1 MIDALQLAPTA
12 NKSLLAKKPEP
23 YSSSFKETLRQADG
37 SDKEYLETSSNVRD
51 REETRPDSREEIRR
65 KIAEG
70 KESKGDHRI
79 KIVDSDEEM
88 PRGPEEI
95 AVLERALRALDEKA
109 KELEFNEGEIVGE
122 LTEEQSAE
130 LARLRSMIEGV
141 LNGEEPFQELIAE
154 DHEAFASLLATLNL
168 EEGDAAILERDLGFT
183 GFGEPTGEEVRND
196 GSIAVNGFGS
206 GSRSLADDP
215 NLGRLQAKVGD
226 NPESGNPDLELVAL
240 KERKNLMNLTEV
252 QEAEDLDPNDPRF
265 NSGTIDSERAE
276 MSIEEQIQI
285 AKANRLVNQE
295 LEATTKAAFSK
306 QEILKNSSSELAIQK
321 DLTQQQ
327 KLEEIL
333 MHQHVEGKNLEAEQ
347 TLESLKAQQM
357 ILGGNASTNSN
368 SIDHARLATSM
379 NGLNAI
385 TLEMQQQ
392 RENASVRDF
401 LNNGEQESNNS
412 GNLPQSQLSKI
423 ASAPDAKSASGM
435 TFAQVQDLLSES
447 PFDMSQLTR
456 NLRKGREGEAQ
467 EVTLRLRPDELG
479 TLTMKVRQ
487 LGDRLQVE
495 MQVENPHVKQLV
507 ESDLEQLRNRFL
519 DKEFN
524 FSEMELT
531 VNIDARSDADS
542 QAFANQGRYQE
553 DTTAVS
559 QKQRMNAA
567 QETASAVRQQTRSDG
582 SLNLYA

>member
-1 MIDALQLAPTA
+1 MIDALQLAPTS
-12 NKSLLAKKPEP
+12 NKSPLAKKPEP

-122 LTEEQSAE
+122 LTDEQSAE
-130 LARLRSMIEGV
+130 LARLRAMIEGV

-168 EEGDAAILERDLGFT
+168 EEGDAARLERDLGFT

-206 GSRSLADDP
+206 GSSSLANDP
-215 NLGRLQAKVGD
+215 NLGELKEKVVD
-226 NPESGNPDLELVAL
+226 SSESGNPDLELVAL
-240 KERKNLMNLTEV
+240 KERKNLMNLTEA
-252 QEAEDLDPNDPRF
+252 QKAEELDANDPRF
-265 NSGTIDSERAE
+265 NSGTIDPDRAE
-276 MSIEEQIQI
+276 MSIEEQIQM

-295 LEATTKAAFSK
+295 LEAATKAAFSK
-306 QEILKNSSSELAIQK
+306 QEILKNSSGLAIQK

-333 MHQHVEGKNLEAEQ
+333 MHQHIDGKNLEAEQ

-357 ILGGNASTNSN
+357 ILGGNSSTNAN

-379 NGLNAI
+379 SGLNAI
-385 TLEMQQQ
+385 ALEMQQQ

-401 LNNGEQESNNS
+401 LNNGEQESDNS

-423 ASAPDAKSASGM
+423 ASASDAKSASGM
-435 TFAQVQDLLSES
+435 TFAQVEDLLAES

-456 NLRKGREGEAQ
+456 NLRKGREGESQ

-479 TLTMKVRQ
+479 TLTMKVKQ

-542 QAFANQGRYQE
+542 QAFENQGRYQE

-559 QKQRMNAA
+559 QKQRLNAA
-567 QETASAVRQQTRSDG
+567 QEGASAVRPQTRSD
-582 SLNLYA
+582 STLNLYA

>member
-1 MIDALQLAPTA
+1 MIDALQLAPTS
-12 NKSLLAKKPEP
+12 NKSPLAKKPEQ
-23 YSSSFKETLRQADG
+23 YSRSFKETLRQADG

-51 REETRPDSREEIRR
+51 REETKPDSREEIRK

-109 KELEFNEGEIVGE
+109 KELDLAENKLIGE
-122 LTEEQSAE
+122 LTEEQAIE
-130 LARLRSMIEGV
+130 LERLRSLIKDKIDGIES
-141 LNGEEPFQELIAE
+141 GEELIQEDL
-154 DHEAFASLLATLNL
+154 EAYAALLEMLNL
-168 EEGDAAILERDLGFT
+168 EAGDAAQLKRDLGFS
-183 GFGEPTGEEVRND
+183 GFGEPTGEEVRNNS
-196 GSIAVNGFGS
+196 SIAVSGFGS
-206 GSRSLADDP
+206 GSSSLAKDP
-215 NLGRLQAKVGD
+215 NLGTLQAKIEG
-226 NPESGNPDLELVAL
+226 NSESGNPDLELVAL
-240 KERKNLMNLTEV
+240 KERKNLMNLTEA
-252 QEAEDLDPNDPRF
+252 QKAEELDPSDPRF
-265 NSGTIDSERAE
+265 NSGTIDPDRAE

-295 LEATTKAAFSK
+295 LEAATKAAFSK
-306 QEILKNSSSELAIQK
+306 QEILKNSSELAIQK

-357 ILGGNASTNSN
+357 ILGGNASTISN

-385 TLEMQQQ
+385 ALEMQQQ

-423 ASAPDAKSASGM
+423 ASASDAKSPSGM
-435 TFAQVQDLLSES
+435 TFAQVQDLLAES

-456 NLRKGREGEAQ
+456 NLRKGREGESQ

-567 QETASAVRQQTRSDG
+567 QETASVVRPQTRSDG

>member
-1 MIDALQLAPTA
+1 MIDALQLAPTSS
-12 NKSLLAKKPEP
+12 KSPLAKKPEP

-51 REETRPDSREEIRR
+51 REETRPDSRDEIRR
-65 KIAEG
+65 KVAEG

-109 KELEFNEGEIVGE
+109 KELEFDDSELVGG

-130 LARLRSMIEGV
+130 LARLRAMIEGV
-141 LNGEEPFQELIAE
+141 LSGEEPSQELIAE
-154 DHEAFASLLATLNL
+154 DQEAFASLLATLNL
-168 EEGDAAILERDLGFT
+168 EEGDAARLERDLGFT
-183 GFGEPTGEEVRND
+183 GFGEPTGEQIRND

-206 GSRSLADDP
+206 GSSSFANDP
-215 NLGRLQAKVGD
+215 NLGRLQAKVGG

-240 KERKNLMNLTEV
+240 KERKNLMNLTEA
-252 QEAEDLDPNDPRF
+252 QKAEELDPNDPRF
-265 NSGTIDSERAE
+265 NSGTIDPERAE

-295 LEATTKAAFSK
+295 LEAATKAAFSK
-306 QEILKNSSSELAIQK
+306 QEILKNSSELAIQK

-357 ILGGNASTNSN
+357 ILGGNASNGAN

-379 NGLNAI
+379 SGVNAI
-385 TLEMQQQ
+385 ALEMQQQ
-392 RENASVRDF
+392 RENASARDF

-423 ASAPDAKSASGM
+423 ASATDAKSANGM
-435 TFAQVQDLLSES
+435 TFAQVQDLLAES

-456 NLRKGREGEAQ
+456 NLRKGREGESQ

-479 TLTMKVRQ
+479 TLTMKVKQ

-559 QKQRMNAA
+559 QKQRLNAA
-567 QETASAVRQQTRSDG
+567 QENASVVRPQTRSDG

>member
-168 EEGDAAILERDLGFT
+168 EEGDAARLERDLGFT
-183 GFGEPTGEEVRND
+183 GYGEPTGEEVRND
-196 GSIAVNGFGS
+196 GSIVVNGFGS

-423 ASAPDAKSASGM
+423 ASASDAKSASGM
-435 TFAQVQDLLSES
+435 TFAQIQDLLAES

-487 LGDRLQVE
+487 IGDRLQVE
-495 MQVENPHVKQLV
+495 MQVENPHVKQLI

>member
-1 MIDALQLAPTA
+1 MIDALQLAPTSS
-12 NKSLLAKKPEP
+12 KSPLAKKPEP

-65 KIAEG
+65 KVAEG

-109 KELEFNEGEIVGE
+109 KELEFDDSEIVGG

-130 LARLRSMIEGV
+130 LARLRAMIEGV
-141 LNGEEPFQELIAE
+141 LSGEEPSQELIAE
-154 DHEAFASLLATLNL
+154 DQEAFASLLATLNL
-168 EEGDAAILERDLGFT
+168 EEGDAARLERDLGFT
-183 GFGEPTGEEVRND
+183 GFGEPTGEEVRSD

-206 GSRSLADDP
+206 GSSSFANDP

-226 NPESGNPDLELVAL
+226 TPESGNPDLELVAL
-240 KERKNLMNLTEV
+240 KERKNLMNLTEA
-252 QEAEDLDPNDPRF
+252 QKAEELDPNDPRF
-265 NSGTIDSERAE
+265 NSGTIDPERAE
-276 MSIEEQIQI
+276 MSIEEQIQM

-295 LEATTKAAFSK
+295 LEAATKAAFSK
-306 QEILKNSSSELAIQK
+306 QEILKNSSELAIQK

-357 ILGGNASTNSN
+357 ILGGNASNSAN

-379 NGLNAI
+379 SGVNAI
-385 TLEMQQQ
+385 ALEMQQQ
-392 RENASVRDF
+392 RENASARDF

-423 ASAPDAKSASGM
+423 ASATDAKSANGM
-435 TFAQVQDLLSES
+435 TFAQVQDLLAES

-456 NLRKGREGEAQ
+456 NLRKGREGESQ

-542 QAFANQGRYQE
+542 QAFENQGRYQE

-559 QKQRMNAA
+559 QKQRLNAA
-567 QETASAVRQQTRSDG
+567 QESASVVRPQTRSDG

>member
-1 MIDALQLAPTA
+1 MIDALQLAPTSS
-12 NKSLLAKKPEP
+12 KSPLAKKPEP

-51 REETRPDSREEIRR
+51 REETRPDSREEIRK

-109 KELEFNEGEIVGE
+109 KELEFKEGEIVGE

-130 LARLRSMIEGV
+130 LARLRAMIEGV

-154 DHEAFASLLATLNL
+154 DQEAFTALIATLNL
-168 EEGDAAILERDLGFT
+168 EEGDAARIERDLGFT
-183 GFGEPTGEEVRND
+183 GFGEPTGEEVRNN
-196 GSIAVNGFGS
+196 GSIAVSGFGS
-206 GSRSLADDP
+206 GSSSLAKDP
-215 NLGRLQAKVGD
+215 NLGTLQAKIEG
-226 NPESGNPDLELVAL
+226 NSESGNPDLELVAL
-240 KERKNLMNLTEV
+240 KERKNLMNLTEA
-252 QEAEDLDPNDPRF
+252 QKAEELDPSDPRF
-265 NSGTIDSERAE
+265 NSGTIDPDRAE

-295 LEATTKAAFSK
+295 LEAATKAAFSK
-306 QEILKNSSSELAIQK
+306 QEILKNSSELAIQK

-357 ILGGNASTNSN
+357 ILGGNASTISN

-385 TLEMQQQ
+385 ALEMQQQ

-423 ASAPDAKSASGM
+423 ASASDAKSASGM
-435 TFAQVQDLLSES
+435 TFAQVQDLLAES

-456 NLRKGREGEAQ
+456 NLRKGREGESQ

-567 QETASAVRQQTRSDG
+567 QETASVVRPQTRSDG

>member
-1 MIDALQLAPTA
+1 MIDALQLAPTSS
-12 NKSLLAKKPEP
+12 KSPLAKKPEP

-51 REETRPDSREEIRR
+51 SEETRPDSREEIRR
-65 KIAEG
+65 KVAEG

-109 KELEFNEGEIVGE
+109 KELEFNDSELVGG
-122 LTEEQSAE
+122 LTEEQATE
-130 LARLRSMIEGV
+130 LARLRAMIEGV

-154 DHEAFASLLATLNL
+154 DQEAFTALLATLNL
-168 EEGDAAILERDLGFT
+168 EEGDAARLERDLGFT

-240 KERKNLMNLTEV
+240 KDRKNLMNLTEA
-252 QEAEDLDPNDPRF
+252 QKAEELDPHDPRF
-265 NSGTIDSERAE
+265 NSGTIDPERAE
-276 MSIEEQIQI
+276 MSIEEQIQM

-295 LEATTKAAFSK
+295 LEAATKSAFSK
-306 QEILKNSSSELAIQK
+306 QEILKNSSELAIQK

-357 ILGGNASTNSN
+357 ILGGNVSNSAN

-379 NGLNAI
+379 SGVNAI
-385 TLEMQQQ
+385 ALEMQQQ
-392 RENASVRDF
+392 RENASARDF

-423 ASAPDAKSASGM
+423 ASATDAKSASGM
-435 TFAQVQDLLSES
+435 TFAQVQDLLAES

-456 NLRKGREGEAQ
+456 NLRKGREGESQ

-542 QAFANQGRYQE
+542 QAFENQGRYQD
-553 DTTAVS
+553 DTAAAS
-559 QKQRMNAA
+559 QKQRLNAA
-567 QETASAVRQQTRSDG
+567 QESASVVRPQTRSDG

>member
-1 MIDALQLAPTA
+1 MIDALQLAPTSS
-12 NKSLLAKKPEP
+12 KSPLAKKPEP

-51 REETRPDSREEIRR
+51 REETKPDSREEIRK

-109 KELEFNEGEIVGE
+109 KELEFKEGEFVGE

-130 LARLRSMIEGV
+130 LARLRAMIEGV

-154 DHEAFASLLATLNL
+154 DQEAFTTLIATLNL
-168 EEGDAAILERDLGFT
+168 EEGDAARIERDLGFT
-183 GFGEPTGEEVRND
+183 GFGEPTGEEVRNNS
-196 GSIAVNGFGS
+196 SIAVNGFGS
-206 GSRSLADDP
+206 GSSSHANDP
-215 NLGRLQAKVGD
+215 NLGTLQAKIGG
-226 NPESGNPDLELVAL
+226 NTESGNPDLELVAL
-240 KERKNLMNLTEV
+240 KERKNLMNLTEA
-252 QEAEDLDPNDPRF
+252 QKAEELDPSDPRF
-265 NSGTIDSERAE
+265 NSGTIDPDRAE

-295 LEATTKAAFSK
+295 LEPATKAAFSK
-306 QEILKNSSSELAIQK
+306 QEILKNSSEFAIQK

-357 ILGGNASTNSN
+357 ILGGNASTISN

-385 TLEMQQQ
+385 ALEMQQQ

-423 ASAPDAKSASGM
+423 ASASDAKSASGM
-435 TFAQVQDLLSES
+435 TFAQVQDLLAES

-456 NLRKGREGEAQ
+456 NLRKGREGESQ

-567 QETASAVRQQTRSDG
+567 QETASVVRPQTRSDG

>member
-1 MIDALQLAPTA
+1 MIDALQLAPTS
-12 NKSLLAKKPEP
+12 NKSPLAKKPEP

-51 REETRPDSREEIRR
+51 QEETRPDSREEIRR
-65 KIAEG
+65 KVAEG

-95 AVLERALRALDEKA
+95 AVLERALRALNEKA
-109 KELEFNEGEIVGE
+109 KELEFNDSELVGG

-130 LARLRSMIEGV
+130 LARLRAMIEGV
-141 LNGEEPFQELIAE
+141 LSGEEPSQELIAE
-154 DHEAFASLLATLNL
+154 DQEAFASLLATLNL
-168 EEGDAAILERDLGFT
+168 EEGDAARLERDLGFT
-183 GFGEPTGEEVRND
+183 GFGEPTGEEVRSD

-206 GSRSLADDP
+206 GSSSIANDP
-215 NLGRLQAKVGD
+215 NLGRLQAKVGG

-240 KERKNLMNLTEV
+240 KERKNLMNLTEG
-252 QEAEDLDPNDPRF
+252 QKAEDLDPNDPRF
-265 NSGTIDSERAE
+265 NSGTIDPERAE
-276 MSIEEQIQI
+276 MSIEEQIQM

-295 LEATTKAAFSK
+295 LEAATKSAFSK
-306 QEILKNSSSELAIQK
+306 QEILKNSSEFAIQK

-333 MHQHVEGKNLEAEQ
+333 MHKHVEGKNLEAEQ

-357 ILGGNASTNSN
+357 ILGGNASNSAN

-379 NGLNAI
+379 SGVNAI
-385 TLEMQQQ
+385 ALEMQQQ
-392 RENASVRDF
+392 RENASSRDF

-423 ASAPDAKSASGM
+423 ASATDAKSANGM
-435 TFAQVQDLLSES
+435 TFAQVQDLLAES

-456 NLRKGREGEAQ
+456 NLRKGREGESQ

-542 QAFANQGRYQE
+542 QAFENQGRYQE

-559 QKQRMNAA
+559 QKQRLNAA
-567 QETASAVRQQTRSDG
+567 QESASVVRPQTRSDG

>member
-1 MIDALQLAPTA
+1 MIDALQLAPTSS
-12 NKSLLAKKPEP
+12 KSPLAKKPEP

-51 REETRPDSREEIRR
+51 REETRPDSREEIRK

-109 KELEFNEGEIVGE
+109 KELEFKEGEIVGE

-130 LARLRSMIEGV
+130 LARLRAMIEGV

-154 DHEAFASLLATLNL
+154 DQEAFTALIATLNL
-168 EEGDAAILERDLGFT
+168 EEGDAARIERDLGFT
-183 GFGEPTGEEVRND
+183 GFGEPTGEEVRNN
-196 GSIAVNGFGS
+196 GSIAVSGFGS
-206 GSRSLADDP
+206 GSSSLAKDP
-215 NLGRLQAKVGD
+215 NLGTLQAKIEG
-226 NPESGNPDLELVAL
+226 NSESGNPDLELVAL
-240 KERKNLMNLTEV
+240 KERKNLMNLTEA
-252 QEAEDLDPNDPRF
+252 QKAEELDPSDPRF
-265 NSGTIDSERAE
+265 NSGTIDPDRAE

-295 LEATTKAAFSK
+295 LEAATKAAFSK
-306 QEILKNSSSELAIQK
+306 QEILKNSSELAIQK

-357 ILGGNASTNSN
+357 ILGGNASTISN

-385 TLEMQQQ
+385 ALEMQQQ
-392 RENASVRDF
+392 RENASVKDF

-423 ASAPDAKSASGM
+423 ASASDAKSASGM
-435 TFAQVQDLLSES
+435 TFAQVQDLLAES

-456 NLRKGREGEAQ
+456 NLRKGREGESQ

-567 QETASAVRQQTRSDG
+567 QETASVVRPQTRSDG

>member
-1 MIDALQLAPTA
+1 MIDALQLAPTSS
-12 NKSLLAKKPEP
+12 KSPLAKKPEP

-51 REETRPDSREEIRR
+51 REETKPDSREEIRK

-109 KELEFNEGEIVGE
+109 KELEFKEGEIVGE

-130 LARLRSMIEGV
+130 LARLRAMIEGV

-154 DHEAFASLLATLNL
+154 DQEAFTALIATLNL
-168 EEGDAAILERDLGFT
+168 EEGDAARIERDLGFT
-183 GFGEPTGEEVRND
+183 GFGEPSGEEVRNNS
-196 GSIAVNGFGS
+196 SIAVNGFGS
-206 GSRSLADDP
+206 GSSSLAKDP
-215 NLGRLQAKVGD
+215 NLGTLQAKIEG
-226 NPESGNPDLELVAL
+226 NSESGNPDLELVAL
-240 KERKNLMNLTEV
+240 KERKNLMNLTEA
-252 QEAEDLDPNDPRF
+252 QKAEELDPSDPRF
-265 NSGTIDSERAE
+265 NSGTIDPDRAE

-295 LEATTKAAFSK
+295 LEAATKAAFSK
-306 QEILKNSSSELAIQK
+306 QEILKNSSELAIQK

-357 ILGGNASTNSN
+357 ILGGNASTISN

-385 TLEMQQQ
+385 ALEMQQQ

-423 ASAPDAKSASGM
+423 ASASDAKSASGM
-435 TFAQVQDLLSES
+435 TFAQVQDLLAES

-456 NLRKGREGEAQ
+456 
-467 EVTLRLRPDELG
+467 
-479 TLTMKVRQ
+479 
-487 LGDRLQVE
+487 
-495 MQVENPHVKQLV
+495 
-507 ESDLEQLRNRFL
+507 
-519 DKEFN
+519 
-524 FSEMELT
+524 
-531 VNIDARSDADS
+531 
-542 QAFANQGRYQE
+542 
-553 DTTAVS
+553 
-559 QKQRMNAA
+559 
-567 QETASAVRQQTRSDG
+567 
-582 SLNLYA
+582 

>member
-1 MIDALQLAPTA
+1 MIDALQLAPTSS
-12 NKSLLAKKPEP
+12 KSPLAKKPES

-51 REETRPDSREEIRR
+51 QEETRPDSRDEIRR
-65 KIAEG
+65 KVAEG

-109 KELEFNEGEIVGE
+109 KELEFNDSELVGG

-130 LARLRSMIEGV
+130 LARLRAMIEGV
-141 LNGEEPFQELIAE
+141 LSGEEPFQELIGE
-154 DHEAFASLLATLNL
+154 DQEAFASLLATLNL
-168 EEGDAAILERDLGFT
+168 EEGDAARLERDLGFT

-206 GSRSLADDP
+206 GSSSLANDP

-226 NPESGNPDLELVAL
+226 TPESGNPDLELVAL
-240 KERKNLMNLTEV
+240 KERKNLMNLTEA
-252 QEAEDLDPNDPRF
+252 QKAEELDPNDPRF
-265 NSGTIDSERAE
+265 NSGTIDPERAE
-276 MSIEEQIQI
+276 MSIEEQIQM

-295 LEATTKAAFSK
+295 LEAATKAAFSK
-306 QEILKNSSSELAIQK
+306 QEILKNSSELAIQK

-333 MHQHVEGKNLEAEQ
+333 MYQHVEGKNLEAEQ

-357 ILGGNASTNSN
+357 ILGGNASNSAN

-379 NGLNAI
+379 SGVNAI
-385 TLEMQQQ
+385 ALEMQQQ
-392 RENASVRDF
+392 RENASARDF

-423 ASAPDAKSASGM
+423 ASATDAKSANGM
-435 TFAQVQDLLSES
+435 TFAQVQDLLAES

-456 NLRKGREGEAQ
+456 NLRKGGDGESQ

-479 TLTMKVRQ
+479 TLTMKVKQ

-542 QAFANQGRYQE
+542 QAFENQGRYQE
-553 DTTAVS
+553 DTTAAN
-559 QKQRMNAA
+559 QKQRLNAA
-567 QETASAVRQQTRSDG
+567 QESASVVRPQTRSDG

>member
-1 MIDALQLAPTA
+1 
-12 NKSLLAKKPEP
+12 
-23 YSSSFKETLRQADG
+23 
-37 SDKEYLETSSNVRD
+37 
-51 REETRPDSREEIRR
+51 
-65 KIAEG
+65 
-70 KESKGDHRI
+70 
-79 KIVDSDEEM
+79 M

-109 KELEFNEGEIVGE
+109 KELEFNDSELVGG

-130 LARLRSMIEGV
+130 LARLRAMIEGV
-141 LNGEEPFQELIAE
+141 LSGEEPFQELIAE
-154 DHEAFASLLATLNL
+154 DQEAFASLLATLNL
-168 EEGDAAILERDLGFT
+168 EEGDAARLERDLGFT

-206 GSRSLADDP
+206 GSSSFANDP
-215 NLGRLQAKVGD
+215 NLGRLQAKVGG

-240 KERKNLMNLTEV
+240 QERKNLMNLTEA
-252 QEAEDLDPNDPRF
+252 QKAEELDPNDPRF
-265 NSGTIDSERAE
+265 NSGTIDPERAE
-276 MSIEEQIQI
+276 MSIEEQIQT

-295 LEATTKAAFSK
+295 LEAATKSAFSK
-306 QEILKNSSSELAIQK
+306 QEILKNSSELAIQK

-357 ILGGNASTNSN
+357 ILGGNVSNSAN

-379 NGLNAI
+379 SGVNAI
-385 TLEMQQQ
+385 ALEMQQQ
-392 RENASVRDF
+392 KENASARDF

-412 GNLPQSQLSKI
+412 GNLPQSQLSKFV
-423 ASAPDAKSASGM
+423 SATDAKSANGM
-435 TFAQVQDLLSES
+435 TFAQVQDLLAES

-456 NLRKGREGEAQ
+456 NLRKGRDGESQ

-479 TLTMKVRQ
+479 TLTMKVKQ

-542 QAFANQGRYQE
+542 QAFENQGRYQD
-553 DTTAVS
+553 DTAAAS
-559 QKQRMNAA
+559 QKQRLNAA
-567 QETASAVRQQTRSDG
+567 QESASVVRPQTRSDG

>member
-1 MIDALQLAPTA
+1 MIDALQLAPTSS
-12 NKSLLAKKPEP
+12 KSPLAKKPEP

-51 REETRPDSREEIRR
+51 REETRPDSRDEIRR
-65 KIAEG
+65 KVAEG

-109 KELEFNEGEIVGE
+109 KELEFDDSELVGG

-130 LARLRSMIEGV
+130 LARLRAMIEGV
-141 LNGEEPFQELIAE
+141 LSGEEPSQELIAE
-154 DHEAFASLLATLNL
+154 DQEAFASLLATLNL
-168 EEGDAAILERDLGFT
+168 EEGDAARLERDLGFT
-183 GFGEPTGEEVRND
+183 GFGEPTGEEVRSD

-206 GSRSLADDP
+206 GSSSFANDP
-215 NLGRLQAKVGD
+215 NLGRLQAKVGG

-240 KERKNLMNLTEV
+240 KERKNLMNLTEA
-252 QEAEDLDPNDPRF
+252 QKAEELDPNDPRF
-265 NSGTIDSERAE
+265 NSGTIDPERAE
-276 MSIEEQIQI
+276 MSIEEQIQM

-295 LEATTKAAFSK
+295 LEAATKAAFSK
-306 QEILKNSSSELAIQK
+306 QEILKNSSELAIQK

-357 ILGGNASTNSN
+357 ILGGNASNSAN

-379 NGLNAI
+379 SGVNAI
-385 TLEMQQQ
+385 ALEMQQQ
-392 RENASVRDF
+392 RENASARDF

-423 ASAPDAKSASGM
+423 ASATDAKSANGM
-435 TFAQVQDLLSES
+435 TFAQVQDLLAES

-456 NLRKGREGEAQ
+456 NLRKGREGESQ

-479 TLTMKVRQ
+479 TLTMKVKQ

-542 QAFANQGRYQE
+542 QAFENQGRYQE

-559 QKQRMNAA
+559 QKQRLNAA
-567 QETASAVRQQTRSDG
+567 QESASVVRPQTRSDG

>member
-1 MIDALQLAPTA
+1 MIDALQLAPTSS
-12 NKSLLAKKPEP
+12 KSPLAKKPEP

-51 REETRPDSREEIRR
+51 REETRPDSREEIRK

-109 KELEFNEGEIVGE
+109 KELDLAENKLIGE
-122 LTEEQSAE
+122 LTEEQAIE
-130 LARLRSMIEGV
+130 LERLRSLIKDKIDGIES
-141 LNGEEPFQELIAE
+141 GEELIQEDL
-154 DHEAFASLLATLNL
+154 EAYAALLEMLNL
-168 EEGDAAILERDLGFT
+168 EAGDAAQLKRDLGFS
-183 GFGEPTGEEVRND
+183 GFGEPTGEEVRNNS
-196 GSIAVNGFGS
+196 SIAVSGFGS
-206 GSRSLADDP
+206 GSSSLAKDP
-215 NLGRLQAKVGD
+215 NLGTLQAKIEG
-226 NPESGNPDLELVAL
+226 NSESGNPDLELVAL
-240 KERKNLMNLTEV
+240 KERKNLMNLTEA
-252 QEAEDLDPNDPRF
+252 QKAEELDPSDPRF
-265 NSGTIDSERAE
+265 NSGTIDPDRAE

-295 LEATTKAAFSK
+295 LEAATKAAFSK
-306 QEILKNSSSELAIQK
+306 QEILKNSSELAIQK

-357 ILGGNASTNSN
+357 ILGGNASTISN

-385 TLEMQQQ
+385 ALEMQQQ

-423 ASAPDAKSASGM
+423 ASASDAKSPSGM
-435 TFAQVQDLLSES
+435 TFAQVQDLLAES

-456 NLRKGREGEAQ
+456 NLRKGREGESQ

-567 QETASAVRQQTRSDG
+567 QETASVVRPQTRSDG

>member
-1 MIDALQLAPTA
+1 MIDALQLAPTSS
-12 NKSLLAKKPEP
+12 KSPLAKKPEP

-51 REETRPDSREEIRR
+51 REETKPDSREEIRK

-109 KELEFNEGEIVGE
+109 KELEFKEGEIVGE

-130 LARLRSMIEGV
+130 LARLRAMIEGV

-154 DHEAFASLLATLNL
+154 DQEAFTALIATLNL
-168 EEGDAAILERDLGFT
+168 EEGDAARIERDLGFT
-183 GFGEPTGEEVRND
+183 GFGEPTGEEVRNN
-196 GSIAVNGFGS
+196 GSIAVSGFGS
-206 GSRSLADDP
+206 GSSSLAKDP
-215 NLGRLQAKVGD
+215 NLGTLQAKIEG
-226 NPESGNPDLELVAL
+226 NSESGNPDLELVAL
-240 KERKNLMNLTEV
+240 KERKNLMNLTEA
-252 QEAEDLDPNDPRF
+252 QKAEELDPSDPRF
-265 NSGTIDSERAE
+265 NSGTIDPDRAE

-295 LEATTKAAFSK
+295 LEAATKAAFSK
-306 QEILKNSSSELAIQK
+306 QEILKNSSELAIQK

-357 ILGGNASTNSN
+357 ILGGNASTISN

-385 TLEMQQQ
+385 ALEMQQQ
-392 RENASVRDF
+392 RENASVKDF

-423 ASAPDAKSASGM
+423 ASASDAKSASGM
-435 TFAQVQDLLSES
+435 TFAQVQDLLAES

-456 NLRKGREGEAQ
+456 NLRKGREGESQ

-567 QETASAVRQQTRSDG
+567 QETASVVRPQTRSDG

>member
-1 MIDALQLAPTA
+1 MIDALQLAPTSS
-12 NKSLLAKKPEP
+12 KSPLAKKPEP

-51 REETRPDSREEIRR
+51 REETRPDSREEIRK

-88 PRGPEEI
+88 PRGPEEV

-109 KELEFNEGEIVGE
+109 KELEFKEGEIVGE

-130 LARLRSMIEGV
+130 LARLRAMIEGV

-154 DHEAFASLLATLNL
+154 DQEAFTALIATLNL
-168 EEGDAAILERDLGFT
+168 EEGDAARIERDLGFT
-183 GFGEPTGEEVRND
+183 GFGEPSGEEVRNNS
-196 GSIAVNGFGS
+196 SIAVNGFGS
-206 GSRSLADDP
+206 GSSSLAKDP
-215 NLGRLQAKVGD
+215 NLGTLQAKIEG
-226 NPESGNPDLELVAL
+226 NSESGNPDLELVAL
-240 KERKNLMNLTEV
+240 KERKNLMNLTEA
-252 QEAEDLDPNDPRF
+252 QKAEELDPSDPRF
-265 NSGTIDSERAE
+265 NSGTIDPDRAE

-295 LEATTKAAFSK
+295 LEAATKAAFSK
-306 QEILKNSSSELAIQK
+306 QEILKNSSELAIQK

-357 ILGGNASTNSN
+357 ILGGNASTISN

-385 TLEMQQQ
+385 ALEMQQQ
-392 RENASVRDF
+392 RENASVKDF

-423 ASAPDAKSASGM
+423 ASASDAKSASGM
-435 TFAQVQDLLSES
+435 TFAQVQDLLAES

-456 NLRKGREGEAQ
+456 NLRKGREGESQ

-567 QETASAVRQQTRSDG
+567 QETSSVVRPQTRSDG

>member
-1 MIDALQLAPTA
+1 MIDALQLAPTSS
-12 NKSLLAKKPEP
+12 KSPLAKKPEP

-51 REETRPDSREEIRR
+51 REETRPDSRDEIRR
-65 KIAEG
+65 KVAEG

-88 PRGPEEI
+88 PRGPEEM

-109 KELEFNEGEIVGE
+109 KELEFDDSELVGG

-130 LARLRSMIEGV
+130 LARLRAMIEGA
-141 LNGEEPFQELIAE
+141 LSGEEPFQELIAE
-154 DHEAFASLLATLNL
+154 DQEAFASLLATLNL
-168 EEGDAAILERDLGFT
+168 EEGDAARLERDLGFT
-183 GFGEPTGEEVRND
+183 GFGEPTGEEVRSD

-206 GSRSLADDP
+206 GSSSFANDP
-215 NLGRLQAKVGD
+215 NLGRLQAKIGG
-226 NPESGNPDLELVAL
+226 NQESGNPDLELVAL
-240 KERKNLMNLTEV
+240 KERKNLMNLTEA
-252 QEAEDLDPNDPRF
+252 QKAEELDPNDPRF
-265 NSGTIDSERAE
+265 NSGTIDPERAE
-276 MSIEEQIQI
+276 MSIEEQIQM

-295 LEATTKAAFSK
+295 LEAATKAAFSK
-306 QEILKNSSSELAIQK
+306 QEILKNSSELAIQK

-347 TLESLKAQQM
+347 TLESLKAQQL
-357 ILGGNASTNSN
+357 ILGGNASNGAN

-379 NGLNAI
+379 SGVNAI
-385 TLEMQQQ
+385 ALEMQQQ
-392 RENASVRDF
+392 RENASARDF

-423 ASAPDAKSASGM
+423 ASATDAKSASGM
-435 TFAQVQDLLSES
+435 TFAQVQDLLAES

-456 NLRKGREGEAQ
+456 NLRKGREGESQ

-479 TLTMKVRQ
+479 TLTMKVKQ

-559 QKQRMNAA
+559 QKQRLNAA
-567 QETASAVRQQTRSDG
+567 QESASVVRPQTRSDG

>member
-1 MIDALQLAPTA
+1 MIDALQLAPTSS
-12 NKSLLAKKPEP
+12 KSPLAKKPEP

-65 KIAEG
+65 KVAEG

-109 KELEFNEGEIVGE
+109 KELEFNDSELVGG

-130 LARLRSMIEGV
+130 LARLRAMIEGA

-154 DHEAFASLLATLNL
+154 DQEAFASLLATLNL
-168 EEGDAAILERDLGFT
+168 EEGDAARLERDLGFT

-206 GSRSLADDP
+206 GSRSFANDP
-215 NLGRLQAKVGD
+215 NLGRLQAKVGG

-240 KERKNLMNLTEV
+240 KERKNLMNLTEG
-252 QEAEDLDPNDPRF
+252 QKAEDLDPNDPRF
-265 NSGTIDSERAE
+265 NSGTIDPERAE
-276 MSIEEQIQI
+276 MSIEEQIQM

-295 LEATTKAAFSK
+295 LEAATKAAFSK
-306 QEILKNSSSELAIQK
+306 QEILKNSSELAIQK

-333 MHQHVEGKNLEAEQ
+333 MHKHVEGKNLEAEQ

-357 ILGGNASTNSN
+357 ILGGNASNSAN

-379 NGLNAI
+379 SGVNAI
-385 TLEMQQQ
+385 ALEMQQQ
-392 RENASVRDF
+392 RENASSRDF

-412 GNLPQSQLSKI
+412 DNLPQSQLSKI
-423 ASAPDAKSASGM
+423 VSATDAKSANGM
-435 TFAQVQDLLSES
+435 TFAQVQDLLAES

-456 NLRKGREGEAQ
+456 NLRKGREGESQ

-542 QAFANQGRYQE
+542 QAFENQGRYQE

-559 QKQRMNAA
+559 QKQRLNAA
-567 QETASAVRQQTRSDG
+567 QESASVVRPQTRSDG

>member
-1 MIDALQLAPTA
+1 MIDALQLAPTS
-12 NKSLLAKKPEP
+12 NKSPLAKKPEQ

-51 REETRPDSREEIRR
+51 REETKPDSREEIRK

-109 KELEFNEGEIVGE
+109 KELEFKEGEIVGE

-130 LARLRSMIEGV
+130 LARLRAMIEGV

-154 DHEAFASLLATLNL
+154 DQEAFTALIATLNL
-168 EEGDAAILERDLGFT
+168 EEGDAARIERDLGFT
-183 GFGEPTGEEVRND
+183 GFGEPSGEEVRNNS
-196 GSIAVNGFGS
+196 SIAVNGFGS
-206 GSRSLADDP
+206 GSSSLAKDP
-215 NLGRLQAKVGD
+215 NLGTLQAKIGD
-226 NPESGNPDLELVAL
+226 NSESGNPDLELVAL
-240 KERKNLMNLTEV
+240 KERKNLMNLTEA
-252 QEAEDLDPNDPRF
+252 QKAEELDPSDPRF
-265 NSGTIDSERAE
+265 NSGTIDPDRAE

-295 LEATTKAAFSK
+295 LEAATKAAFSK
-306 QEILKNSSSELAIQK
+306 QEILKNSSELAIQK

-333 MHQHVEGKNLEAEQ
+333 MHQHVLGKNLEAEQ

-357 ILGGNASTNSN
+357 ILGGNASNGAN

-379 NGLNAI
+379 SGVNAI
-385 TLEMQQQ
+385 ALEMQQQ
-392 RENASVRDF
+392 RENAIARDF

-423 ASAPDAKSASGM
+423 ASASDAKSASGM
-435 TFAQVQDLLSES
+435 TFAQVQDLLAES

-456 NLRKGREGEAQ
+456 NLRKGREGESQ

-567 QETASAVRQQTRSDG
+567 QETASVVRPQTRSDG

>member
-1 MIDALQLAPTA
+1 MIDALQLAPTS
-12 NKSLLAKKPEP
+12 NKSPLAKKPEQ

-51 REETRPDSREEIRR
+51 REETKPDSREEIRK

-109 KELEFNEGEIVGE
+109 KELEFKEGEIVGE

-130 LARLRSMIEGV
+130 LARLRAMIEGV

-154 DHEAFASLLATLNL
+154 DQEAFTALIATLNL
-168 EEGDAAILERDLGFT
+168 EEGDAARIERDLGFT
-183 GFGEPTGEEVRND
+183 GFGEPTGEEVRNN

-206 GSRSLADDP
+206 GSSSLAKDP
-215 NLGRLQAKVGD
+215 NLGTLQAKIEG
-226 NPESGNPDLELVAL
+226 NSESGNPDLELVAL
-240 KERKNLMNLTEV
+240 KERKNLMNLTEA
-252 QEAEDLDPNDPRF
+252 QKAEELDPSDPRF
-265 NSGTIDSERAE
+265 NSGTIDPDRAE

-295 LEATTKAAFSK
+295 LEAATKAAFSK
-306 QEILKNSSSELAIQK
+306 QEILKNSSELAIQK

-357 ILGGNASTNSN
+357 ILGGNASTISN

-385 TLEMQQQ
+385 ALEMQQQ

-423 ASAPDAKSASGM
+423 ASASDAKSASGM
-435 TFAQVQDLLSES
+435 TFAQVQDLLAES

-456 NLRKGREGEAQ
+456 NLRKGREGESQ

-567 QETASAVRQQTRSDG
+567 QETASVVRPQTRSDG

>member
-1 MIDALQLAPTA
+1 MIDALQLAPTSS
-12 NKSLLAKKPEP
+12 KSPLAKKPEP

-51 REETRPDSREEIRR
+51 REETRPDSREEIRK

-109 KELEFNEGEIVGE
+109 KELEFKEGEIVGE

-130 LARLRSMIEGV
+130 LARLRAMIEGV

-154 DHEAFASLLATLNL
+154 DQEAFTALIATLNL
-168 EEGDAAILERDLGFT
+168 EEGDAARIERDLGFT
-183 GFGEPTGEEVRND
+183 GFGEPSGEEVRNNS
-196 GSIAVNGFGS
+196 SIAVNGFGS
-206 GSRSLADDP
+206 GSSSLAKDP
-215 NLGRLQAKVGD
+215 NLGTLQAKIEG
-226 NPESGNPDLELVAL
+226 NSESGNPDLELVAL
-240 KERKNLMNLTEV
+240 KERKNLMNLTEA
-252 QEAEDLDPNDPRF
+252 QKAEELDPSDPRF
-265 NSGTIDSERAE
+265 NSGTIDPDRAE

-295 LEATTKAAFSK
+295 LEAATKAAFSK
-306 QEILKNSSSELAIQK
+306 QEILKNSSELAIQK

-357 ILGGNASTNSN
+357 ILGGNASTISN

-385 TLEMQQQ
+385 ALEMQQQ
-392 RENASVRDF
+392 RENASVKDF

-423 ASAPDAKSASGM
+423 ASASDAKSASGM
-435 TFAQVQDLLSES
+435 TFAQVQDLLAES

-456 NLRKGREGEAQ
+456 NLRKGREGESQ

-567 QETASAVRQQTRSDG
+567 QETASVVRPQTRSDG

>member
-1 MIDALQLAPTA
+1 MIDALQLAPTSS
-12 NKSLLAKKPEP
+12 KSPLAKKPEP

-51 REETRPDSREEIRR
+51 REETRPDSREEIRK

-109 KELEFNEGEIVGE
+109 KELDLAENKLIGE
-122 LTEEQSAE
+122 LTEEQAIE
-130 LARLRSMIEGV
+130 LERLRSLIKDKIDGIES
-141 LNGEEPFQELIAE
+141 GEELIQEDL
-154 DHEAFASLLATLNL
+154 EAYAALLEMLNL
-168 EEGDAAILERDLGFT
+168 EAGDAAQLKRDLGFS
-183 GFGEPTGEEVRND
+183 GFGEPTGEEVRNN
-196 GSIAVNGFGS
+196 GSIAVSGFGS
-206 GSRSLADDP
+206 GSSSLAKDP
-215 NLGRLQAKVGD
+215 NLGTLQAKIEG
-226 NPESGNPDLELVAL
+226 NSESGNPDLELVAL
-240 KERKNLMNLTEV
+240 KERKNLMNLTEA
-252 QEAEDLDPNDPRF
+252 QKAEELDPSDPRF
-265 NSGTIDSERAE
+265 NSGTIDPDRAE

-295 LEATTKAAFSK
+295 LEAATKAAFSK
-306 QEILKNSSSELAIQK
+306 QEILKNSSEFAIQK

-357 ILGGNASTNSN
+357 ILGGNASTISN

-385 TLEMQQQ
+385 ALEMQQQ
-392 RENASVRDF
+392 RENASVKDF

-423 ASAPDAKSASGM
+423 ASASDAKSASGM
-435 TFAQVQDLLSES
+435 TFAQVQDLLAES

-456 NLRKGREGEAQ
+456 NLRKGREGESQ

-567 QETASAVRQQTRSDG
+567 QETASVVRPQTRSDG

>member
-1 MIDALQLAPTA
+1 MIDALQLAPTSS
-12 NKSLLAKKPEP
+12 KSPLAKKPEP

-51 REETRPDSREEIRR
+51 REETRPDSREEIRK

-109 KELEFNEGEIVGE
+109 KELEFKEGEIVGE

-130 LARLRSMIEGV
+130 LARLRAMIEGV

-154 DHEAFASLLATLNL
+154 DQEAFTALIATLNL
-168 EEGDAAILERDLGFT
+168 EEGDAARIERDLGFT
-183 GFGEPTGEEVRND
+183 GFGEPTGEEVRNNS
-196 GSIAVNGFGS
+196 SIAVNGFGS
-206 GSRSLADDP
+206 GSSSLAKDP
-215 NLGRLQAKVGD
+215 NLGTLQAKIGS
-226 NPESGNPDLELVAL
+226 NSESGNPDLELVAL
-240 KERKNLMNLTEV
+240 KERKNLMNLTEA
-252 QEAEDLDPNDPRF
+252 QKAEELDASDPRF
-265 NSGTIDSERAE
+265 NSGTIDPDRAE

-295 LEATTKAAFSK
+295 LEAATKAAFSK
-306 QEILKNSSSELAIQK
+306 QEILKNSSELAIQK

-357 ILGGNASTNSN
+357 ILGGNASTISN

-385 TLEMQQQ
+385 ALEMQQQ

-423 ASAPDAKSASGM
+423 ASASDAKSASGM
-435 TFAQVQDLLSES
+435 TFAQVQDLLAES

-456 NLRKGREGEAQ
+456 NLRKGREGESQ

-567 QETASAVRQQTRSDG
+567 QETASVVRPQTRSDG

>member
-1 MIDALQLAPTA
+1 MIDALQLAPTS
-12 NKSLLAKKPEP
+12 NKSPLAKKPEP

-65 KIAEG
+65 KVAEG

-95 AVLERALRALDEKA
+95 AVLERALRALNEKA
-109 KELEFNEGEIVGE
+109 KELEFNDSELVGG

-130 LARLRSMIEGV
+130 LARLRAMIEGV
-141 LNGEEPFQELIAE
+141 LSGEEPSQELIAE
-154 DHEAFASLLATLNL
+154 DQEAFASLLATLNL
-168 EEGDAAILERDLGFT
+168 EEGDAARLERDLGFT
-183 GFGEPTGEEVRND
+183 GFGEPTGEEVRSD

-206 GSRSLADDP
+206 GSSSFANDP
-215 NLGRLQAKVGD
+215 NLGRLQAKVGG

-240 KERKNLMNLTEV
+240 KERKNLMNLTEG
-252 QEAEDLDPNDPRF
+252 QKAEDLDPNDPRF
-265 NSGTIDSERAE
+265 NSGTIDPERAE
-276 MSIEEQIQI
+276 MSIEEQIQM

-295 LEATTKAAFSK
+295 LEAATKSAFSK
-306 QEILKNSSSELAIQK
+306 QEILKNSSEFAIQK

-333 MHQHVEGKNLEAEQ
+333 MHKHVEGKNLEAEQ

-357 ILGGNASTNSN
+357 ILGGNASNSAN

-379 NGLNAI
+379 SGVNAI
-385 TLEMQQQ
+385 ALEMHQQ
-392 RENASVRDF
+392 RENASSRDF

-423 ASAPDAKSASGM
+423 ASATDAKSANGM
-435 TFAQVQDLLSES
+435 TFAQVQDLLAES

-456 NLRKGREGEAQ
+456 NLRKGREGESQ

-542 QAFANQGRYQE
+542 QAFENQGRYQE

-559 QKQRMNAA
+559 QKQRLNAA
-567 QETASAVRQQTRSDG
+567 QESASVVRPQTRSDG

>member
-1 MIDALQLAPTA
+1 MIDALQLAPTSS
-12 NKSLLAKKPEP
+12 KSPLAKKPEP

-51 REETRPDSREEIRR
+51 REETRPDSREEIRK

-109 KELEFNEGEIVGE
+109 KELEFKEGEIVGE

-130 LARLRSMIEGV
+130 LARLRAMIEGV

-154 DHEAFASLLATLNL
+154 DQEAFTALIATLNL
-168 EEGDAAILERDLGFT
+168 EEGDAARIERDLGFT
-183 GFGEPTGEEVRND
+183 GFGEPTGEEVRNN
-196 GSIAVNGFGS
+196 GSIAVSGFGS
-206 GSRSLADDP
+206 GSSSLAKDP
-215 NLGRLQAKVGD
+215 NLGTLQAKIGD
-226 NPESGNPDLELVAL
+226 NSESGNPDLELVAL
-240 KERKNLMNLTEV
+240 KERKNLMNLTEA
-252 QEAEDLDPNDPRF
+252 QKAEELDPSDPRF
-265 NSGTIDSERAE
+265 NSGTIDPDRAE

-295 LEATTKAAFSK
+295 LEAATKAAFSK
-306 QEILKNSSSELAIQK
+306 QEILKNSSELAIQK

-357 ILGGNASTNSN
+357 ILGGNASTISN

-385 TLEMQQQ
+385 ALEMQQQ

-423 ASAPDAKSASGM
+423 ASASDAKSASGM
-435 TFAQVQDLLSES
+435 TFAQVQDLLAES

-456 NLRKGREGEAQ
+456 NLRKGREGESQ

-567 QETASAVRQQTRSDG
+567 QETASVVRPQTRSDG

>member
-1 MIDALQLAPTA
+1 MIDALQLAPTSS
-12 NKSLLAKKPEP
+12 KSPLAKKPEP

-51 REETRPDSREEIRR
+51 RTETRPDNREEIRK

-70 KESKGDHRI
+70 KESSGDHRI
-79 KIVDSDEEM
+79 KIVDSDETM

-109 KELEFNEGEIVGE
+109 KELEFNGGELIGE
-122 LTEEQSAE
+122 LTEEQSSE
-130 LARLRSMIEGV
+130 LARLRSIIEGV
-141 LNGEEPFQELIAE
+141 LNGDEPSQELIAE
-154 DHEAFASLLATLNL
+154 NQETFVALLATMNL
-168 EEGDAAILERDLGFT
+168 EEGDAARLERDLGFT
-183 GFGEPTGEEVRND
+183 GFGETTGEEVRND
-196 GSIAVNGFGS
+196 SSIAVNGFGS
-206 GSRSLADDP
+206 GSNSIANDP
-215 NLGRLQAKVGD
+215 TLGKLQSKVGD

-252 QEAEDLDPNDPRF
+252 QKAEELDANDPRF
-265 NSGTIDSERAE
+265 NSGTIDPDRAE
-276 MSIEEQIQI
+276 MSIDEQIQM
-285 AKANRLVNQE
+285 AKANRLVNHE
-295 LEATTKAAFSK
+295 LEAATKAAFSK
-306 QEILKNSSSELAIQK
+306 QEILKNASELLVQK

-333 MHQHVEGKNLEAEQ
+333 MQKHVEGKNLEVEQ
-347 TLESLKAQQM
+347 TLESQKAQQM
-357 ILGGNASTNSN
+357 ILGGNPSTNVN

-379 NGLNAI
+379 SGLNAI
-385 TLEMQQQ
+385 ALEMQSQ
-392 RENASVRDF
+392 RENSNSRDF
-401 LNNGEQESNNS
+401 LGNNDQEPNNS

-423 ASAPDAKSASGM
+423 LSASEAKSSSGM
-435 TFAQVQDLLSES
+435 TFAQVQDLLAES
-447 PFDMSQLTR
+447 PFDISQLTR
-456 NLRKGREGEAQ
+456 NLRKGRDGEAQ

-495 MQVENPHVKQLV
+495 MQVENPHIKQLV

-542 QAFANQGRYQE
+542 QAFEDQGGYQE

-559 QKQRMNAA
+559 QKQRLDAA
-567 QETASAVRQQTRSDG
+567 QESGSVVRPQTRSDG

>member
-1 MIDALQLAPTA
+1 MIDALQLAPTSS
-12 NKSLLAKKPEP
+12 KSPLAKKPEP

-51 REETRPDSREEIRR
+51 REETKPDSREEIRK

-88 PRGPEEI
+88 PRGPEEV

-109 KELEFNEGEIVGE
+109 KELEFKEGEIVGE

-130 LARLRSMIEGV
+130 LARLRAMIEGV

-154 DHEAFASLLATLNL
+154 DQEAFTALIATLNL
-168 EEGDAAILERDLGFT
+168 EEGDAARIERDLGFT
-183 GFGEPTGEEVRND
+183 GFGEPTGEEVRNNS
-196 GSIAVNGFGS
+196 SIAVNGFGS
-206 GSRSLADDP
+206 GSSSLAKDP
-215 NLGRLQAKVGD
+215 NLGTLQAKIGS
-226 NPESGNPDLELVAL
+226 NSESGNPDLELVAL
-240 KERKNLMNLTEV
+240 KERKNLMNLTEA
-252 QEAEDLDPNDPRF
+252 QKAEELDPSDPRF
-265 NSGTIDSERAE
+265 NSGTIDPDRAE

-295 LEATTKAAFSK
+295 LEAATKAAFSK
-306 QEILKNSSSELAIQK
+306 QEILKNSSELAIQK

-357 ILGGNASTNSN
+357 ILGGNASTISN

-385 TLEMQQQ
+385 ALEMQQQ

-401 LNNGEQESNNS
+401 LNNGEQESDNS

-423 ASAPDAKSASGM
+423 ASASDAKSASGM
-435 TFAQVQDLLSES
+435 TFAQIQDLLSES

-456 NLRKGREGEAQ
+456 NLRKGREGESQ

-531 VNIDARSDADS
+531 VNIDARSDTDS

-567 QETASAVRQQTRSDG
+567 QETASVVRPQTRSDG

>member
-1 MIDALQLAPTA
+1 MIDALQLAPTSS
-12 NKSLLAKKPEP
+12 KSPLAKKPEP

-51 REETRPDSREEIRR
+51 REETRPDSREEIRK

-109 KELEFNEGEIVGE
+109 KELDLAENKLIGE
-122 LTEEQSAE
+122 LTEEQAIE
-130 LARLRSMIEGV
+130 LERLRSLIKDKIDGIES
-141 LNGEEPFQELIAE
+141 GEELIQEDL
-154 DHEAFASLLATLNL
+154 EAYAALLEMLNL
-168 EEGDAAILERDLGFT
+168 EAGDAAQLKRDLGFS
-183 GFGEPTGEEVRND
+183 GFGEPTGEEVRNN
-196 GSIAVNGFGS
+196 GSIAVSGFGS
-206 GSRSLADDP
+206 GSSSLAKDP
-215 NLGRLQAKVGD
+215 NLGTLQAKIGG
-226 NPESGNPDLELVAL
+226 NTESGNPDLELVAL

-252 QEAEDLDPNDPRF
+252 QKAEELDASDPRF
-265 NSGTIDSERAE
+265 NSGTIDPDRAE

-295 LEATTKAAFSK
+295 LEVATKAAFSK
-306 QEILKNSSSELAIQK
+306 QEILKNSSELAIQK

-357 ILGGNASTNSN
+357 ILGGNASTISN

-385 TLEMQQQ
+385 ALEMQQQ
-392 RENASVRDF
+392 RENASVKDF

-423 ASAPDAKSASGM
+423 ASASDAKSASGM
-435 TFAQVQDLLSES
+435 TFAQVQDLLAES

-456 NLRKGREGEAQ
+456 NLRKGREGESQ

-567 QETASAVRQQTRSDG
+567 QETASVVRPQTRSDG

>member
-12 NKSLLAKKPEP
+12 NKSVLAKKPEP

-51 REETRPDSREEIRR
+51 REETRPDSREEISR

-168 EEGDAAILERDLGFT
+168 EEGDAARLERDLGFT

-196 GSIAVNGFGS
+196 GSIVVNGFGS

-265 NSGTIDSERAE
+265 NSGTIDPERAE

-295 LEATTKAAFSK
+295 LEVATKAAFSK
-306 QEILKNSSSELAIQK
+306 QEILKNSSELAIQK

-333 MHQHVEGKNLEAEQ
+333 THQHVEGKNLEAEQ

-385 TLEMQQQ
+385 ALEMQQQ

-412 GNLPQSQLSKI
+412 GNLSQSQLSKI
-423 ASAPDAKSASGM
+423 ASASDAKSTSGM
-435 TFAQVQDLLSES
+435 TFAQVQDLLAES

-456 NLRKGREGEAQ
+456 NLRKGREGESQ

-567 QETASAVRQQTRSDG
+567 QETASVVRQQTRSDG